1 MGMGKLGKAF
11 KRLGWVGTVRRSRR
25 SAGCPSSS
33 RLGRFH
39 GFEPLED
46 RRMLSATSYEPSH
59 YYETNVERALAAA
72 TAGDPLD
79 IALEYL
85 TENASTYGLD
95 PSDVTSN
102 LAVTD
107 QYTDADTGVT
117 HIYFGETFHNL
128 EVVNTSLAV
137 NIAADG
143 SVLSVGGDTV
153 AGLASLEQAAA
164 AATPQITAVKALQ
177 NIATTLG
184 LGQTEATQQ
193 LSVSGAG
200 LTRKYTFKDAD
211 LSENSITA
219 SLHYVATADGMRLAW
234 SAEVQPSAAVAYD
247 MSIDAATGEVLRQVD
262 LVEEFDAGGTATYRV
277 FAMPTESPNDTA
289 ITPDPWVST
298 TVWGT
303 RDENNVPTT
312 TDASDP
318 SAETASPYGWHD
330 TDGIDNGANTTT
342 TAGNNCVTDP
352 VATGSTVTT
361 NDPSLTFSFPMNLT
375 LAPSRY
381 TSASVTNA
389 FYWVNLLHDIH
400 YVYGFD
406 EAAGNFQARNYT
418 GAGTAG
424 DRVNVL
430 VQYDGGG
437 DTPLYNNAYFTLTTD
452 GVSGT
457 MGLFLFSYTSPMRD
471 SALESQVIIHEYGH
485 GVSTRLVGGPSNAS
499 SLSSLQSG
507 AIGEGFSDFWA
518 LMFTQKSGDRAGDSY
533 AIGNYLSGETSSGAG
548 LRRYAYSTD
557 MNVDPLTYGSYNIS
571 REVHDAG
578 EIWCSTLWDLNW
590 LLIDKYGY
598 NSEIGTGYN
607 GTGDSGNQ
615 LMLQLAMDSLK
626 LMPANPTMLNARDAL
641 LLADQIRTGGENQQE
656 IWQAFAKR
664 GMGLYANDGGS
675 ANSLTVVES
684 FVRPSAYA
692 FVVSATPT
700 TDVPTLS
707 HADFTFSEK
716 MNITSFSIAD
726 DVVSFTGPNGVD
738 LKSTLASQMSY
749 TWLDNTTLRVS
760 FPQQTVEGVYTLTIG
775 PQILSADN
783 GQAMDQDLD
792 GTPGES
798 SSDTVSVSVSVV
810 PDTFGYQVVSTTY
823 QNISLRTDATAT
835 TVSLSDRNNGYGTIT
850 LASNTFRF
858 YGSDYSTL
866 YVYANG
872 LITLGGIETGDTNVN
887 GDLRSSPQYPTLAV
901 YWDDLYSTGAGRIAY
916 KVEANQLIIEWSG
929 MAPYGYQA
937 VTGDTMVFQAI
948 LGLNS
953 GTNAGDITFNY
964 VDLVAGSKITSNG
977 FSATVG
983 IKDLDLAGSHR
994 VLLAQNEKNSP
1005 YVSSGQAVKIVAGSS
1020 IAGRVFKDSDADG
1033 VQDTNEAG
1041 VAGWQVY
1048 LDLNQNGS
1056 YDAGDSLATTDSA
1069 GDYVFKYLSWGDYVV
1084 RQVQRSGW
1092 QATTVSSYKVSLR
1105 SSENVSGYVFGELY
1119 TNTAPVISDQS
1130 FPTAGGTLYENS
1142 AAGTVVGTIVA
1153 TDAQTLTYTVVS
1165 GNELGAFAVNSAT
1178 GVITVADAS
1187 KLDFET
1193 TPTFNLVVRV
1203 TDAVTPALSSSANVA
1218 IRLTNVN
1225 EAPAVVDNAYFVA
1238 SDTPLVVNAASGV
1251 LVNDKDPEGTALRAT
1266 LVTAPTHGTLT
1277 LAADGSFT
1285 YEPTSGYTGTDQFT
1299 YLAIDTSGLSA
1310 PGTVTFTV
1318 GAAITLELPSSVWES
1333 KGNYGGQG
1341 KVSIPKALGYNLVVT
1356 LSTTDSDGS
1365 ELSVPASVTIY
1376 AGQTSATFDVT
1387 ARNDTAEDGSQTVTV
1402 TAAAGGFYSDSAN
1415 VVVRDDDVSFFT
1427 LATIASPQTAGVP
1440 FEVHVT
1446 ACDALGATIEI
1457 YSGTVF
1463 FSANNSSGAN
1473 ISGISWSVYT
1483 AAGATASEQAFV
1495 NGKATFLVT
1504 VPSLQTGVQ
1513 LVASDAQDT
1522 SGHEGRSNRI
1532 NVTYGSVSTFDIDT
1546 IAATQWV
1553 SSSTDMNPI
1562 PLSVT
1567 AIDAHGFTVAN
1578 YSRDTEVTAWT
1589 ARNGAA
1595 STVVISEVGDGSPD
1609 YVEIQNVS
1617 GADVD
1622 TAGWMVV
1629 VNDPTNGDAN
1639 AVLSTRWYL
1648 ADVLTAGSFDY
1659 RSDDAADATHY
1670 YGANLPWGAGTGKG
1684 WVMIVDDAF
1693 QVRDFVAWGYDAYT
1707 IKALVVDLGITSV
1720 RVYDSTDPNASEWN
1734 GATVAYGG
1742 TSTLTLQRTANRDG
1756 NAAADFAW
1764 LTSSYQQKNASLVL
1778 PFDTPVRPVSMATN
1792 TISGFSGGAY
1802 LGGVYIMETVSDV
1815 FLRVSD
1821 RAGHIAE
1828 SNTFNVE
1835 ASVAPVLASTPG
1847 MYDSKSSNF
1856 FLRSSN
1862 SPGVSNISFGYGPAN
1877 ANWLPVSGDWD
1888 GDGVDTVG
1896 LYDPVNSVFYLT
1908 NTTNGQATMV
1918 FGFGAPAAGWKPVAG
1933 DWNGDGRD
1941 TVGLYDA
1948 LSATFYLTDTNSS
1961 GTATRMLVFGPLKNG
1976 WTPIAG
1982 NWDGLAGDGI
1992 GLYSP
1997 SDSVFYLKNDASAAT
2012 SATADVTFG
2021 FGAAHWTP
2029 IAGDWDG
2036 DRVDTIGLVD
2046 PTTSNFYLRNANS
2059 AGYADASFGYGAA
2072 ATGWT
2077 PVVGDWTGAVSL
2089 TAAMPAVNPTDALR
2103 VDEGQLQPL
2112 VTAALEQ
2119 WSGLGLGAAV
2129 MERLNRVEYVIVDL
2143 PGNELGR
2150 ADGQTIYLDLDA
2162 AGWGWFVDTT
2172 PDDNAEFATGTALAA
2187 EAVDHVDLLTV
2198 VAHELGHVAGLEH
2211 AIDEDALMVATL
2223 PAGTRRTAGLAE
2235 LDALF
2240 ADGLD
2245 EV

>member
-1 MGMGKLGKAF
+1 MGKLGKAF
-11 KRLGWVGTVRRSRR
+11 KRLGWARKVRRSRR
-25 SAGCPSSS
+25 DAGCPSSS

-39 GFEPLED
+39 GFESLED
-46 RRMLSATSYEPSH
+46 RRLLSATSYEPTHCYATGAEDS
-59 YYETNVERALAAA
+59 LAAA
-72 TAGDPLD
+72 MSGEPLD

-85 TENASTYGLD
+85 TTNAAAYGLEAA
-95 PSDVTSN
+95 DVANN
-102 LAVTD
+102 LVVTD
-107 QYTDADTGVT
+107 QYTDEDTGVT
-117 HIYFGETFHNL
+117 HIYLEETFHDL
-128 EVVNTSLAV
+128 EVVNTSLAI

-153 AGLASLEQAAA
+153 AGLASLEQTA
-164 AATPQITAVKALQ
+164 AATAPSITAVKALQ
-177 NIATTLG
+177 NVAAALG

-193 LSVSGAG
+193 LSVSGTG
-200 LTRKYTFKDAD
+200 QTRRYTFADAD
-211 LSENSITA
+211 LSENSITT

-247 MSIDAATGEVLRQVD
+247 MSIDATTGEVLRQVD

-277 FAMPTESPNDTA
+277 FAMPTESPDDTA
-289 ITPDPWVST
+289 VSPDPWVST

-318 SAETASPYGWHD
+318 SAKTASPYGWHD
-330 TDGIDNGANTTT
+330 TDGLDDGADTTT
-342 TAGNNCVTDP
+342 TSGNNCVTDP

-361 NDPSLTFSFPMNLT
+361 NDPSLTFSYPLNLT

-381 TSASVTNA
+381 TAASVTNA

-400 YVYGFD
+400 YVYGFN
-406 EAAGNFQARNYT
+406 EAAGNFQSRNYT

-424 DRVNVL
+424 DEVNVL

-437 DTPLYNNAYFTLTTD
+437 DDPLYNNAYFTITAD
-452 GVSGT
+452 GTSGT
-457 MGLFLFSYTSPMRD
+457 MGLFLWTRTSPMRD
-471 SALESQVIIHEYGH
+471 SALESQIIIHEYGH
-485 GVSTRLVGGPSNAS
+485 GVSTRLVGGPSNAQA
-499 SLSSLQSG
+499 LSGLQSG
-507 AIGEGFSDFWA
+507 AIGEGFSDLWA
-518 LMFTQKSGDRAGDSY
+518 LLFTQKSGDAATDSY

-548 LRRYAYSTD
+548 IRRYAYSTD

-571 REVHDAG
+571 SEVHDAG

-598 NSEIGTGYN
+598 NSEIGTGYS
-607 GTGDSGNQ
+607 GEGDAGNQ

-626 LMPANPTMLNARDAL
+626 LMPANPTMLDARDAL
-641 LLADQIRTGGENQQE
+641 LMADQVRTGGENQQE
-656 IWQAFAKR
+656 IWQAFANR
-664 GMGLYANDGGS
+664 GMGLYAYDGGS
-675 ANSLTVVES
+675 ADSLTVVEDFTCPS
-684 FVRPSAYA
+684 QDAFVTTTTPSA
-692 FVVSATPT
+692 
-700 TDVPTLS
+700 DVPTLS

-716 MNITSFSIAD
+716 MNINSFSIAD
-726 DVVSFTGPNGVD
+726 DVVSFTDPAGVD
-738 LKSTLASQMSY
+738 LKSTLAAQMSY

-760 FPQQTVEGVYTLTIG
+760 FPQQTSAGVYTLTIG

-783 GQAMDQDLD
+783 GHAMDQDLD

-798 SSDTVSVSVSVV
+798 PSDAVAVSVSVV
-810 PDTFGYQVVSTTY
+810 PDTFGYQVVSTAY
-823 QNISLRTDATAT
+823 QDISLRNDASAT
-835 TVSLSDRNNGYGTIT
+835 TVSLSNRDSGYGTIT
-850 LASNTFRF
+850 LAADTFRF
-858 YGSDYSTL
+858 YGTEYSTL

-872 LITLGGIETGDTNVN
+872 LITLGGIDANDTDVN
-887 GDLRSSPQYPTLAV
+887 GDLRSSPEYPTLAV

-916 KVEANQLIIEWSG
+916 KVEGDQLVIEWSG

-937 VTGDTMVFQAI
+937 VSGDNMTFQAI

-953 GTNAGDITFNY
+953 GANSGDIIFNY
-964 VDLVAGSKITSNG
+964 VDLVAGSKITSDG

-983 IKDLDLAGSHR
+983 IKDLDLAGTHR
-994 VLLAQNEKNSP
+994 VLLAQNEKSSP
-1005 YVSSGQAVKIVAGSS
+1005 YVSSGEAVKIVAGGS

-1033 VQDTNEAG
+1033 VQDTNEGG

-1056 YDAGDSLATTDSA
+1056 YDAGDTLTTTDSA
-1069 GDYVFKYLSWGDYVV
+1069 GNYVFEYLSWGDYVV
-1084 RQVQRSGW
+1084 RQIQRAGW
-1092 QATTVSSYKVSLR
+1092 QATTVSSYTVSLR
-1105 SSENVSGYVFGELY
+1105 SSEDVSGSVFGELY
-1119 TNTAPVISDQS
+1119 TNTAPVIADQS
-1130 FPTAGGTLYENS
+1130 FPAAGGTLYENS

-1153 TDAQTLTYTVVS
+1153 TDAQTLTYAVVS
-1165 GNELGAFAVNSAT
+1165 GNEAGAFAVNSAT

-1203 TDAVTPALSSSANVA
+1203 TDSVTPALSSSANVA

-1225 EAPAVVDNAYFVA
+1225 EAPAVTGDAYFAA
-1238 SDTPLVVNAASGV
+1238 SDTPLVVNAAAGV
-1251 LVNDKDPEGTALRAT
+1251 LINDKDPEGTALTAT
-1266 LVTAPTHGTLT
+1266 LVTAPAHGTVT

-1285 YEPTSGYTGTDQFT
+1285 YEPAAGYTGPDQFT
-1299 YLAIDTSGLSA
+1299 YKATDTSGLSTQ
-1310 PGTVTFTV
+1310 GTVTFTI
-1318 GAAITLELPSSVWES
+1318 GAAVTLKLPADIWES
-1333 KGNYGGQG
+1333 RGNYEGQG
-1341 KVSIPKALGYNLVVT
+1341 SVSIPKALGYNLVVT
-1356 LSTTDSDGS
+1356 LTTTDSDAS

-1387 ARNDTAEDGSQTVTV
+1387 ARDETAEDGSQTITV
-1402 TAAAGGFYSDSAN
+1402 TASASGFYSDAAN
-1415 VVVRDDDVSFFT
+1415 VVVRDDDVSYFT
-1427 LATIASPQTAGVP
+1427 LATLTSPQTAGIP
-1440 FEVHVT
+1440 FEVDVT
-1446 ACDALGATIEI
+1446 ARDALGATIEI

-1463 FSANNSSGAN
+1463 FSATNVSGAS
-1473 ISGISWSVYT
+1473 ISGLTWSVYT
-1483 AAGATASEQAFV
+1483 AAGAATNEQAFV
-1495 NGKATFLVT
+1495 NGTAAFLVT
-1504 VPSLQTGVQ
+1504 IPSLQSGVQ

-1522 SGHEGRSNRI
+1522 SGHEGRSNRF
-1532 NVTYGSVSTFDIDT
+1532 NVSYGAVSTFAIDP
-1546 IAATQWV
+1546 IATTQWV
-1553 SSSTDMNPI
+1553 SSATDMNPI
-1562 PLSVT
+1562 PLVVT
-1567 AIDAHGFTVAN
+1567 ALDANGFTVAN
-1578 YSRDTEVTAWT
+1578 YAKDTEVTAWV
-1589 ARNGAA
+1589 ARDGAA

-1609 YVEIQNVS
+1609 YVEIQNVTAS
-1617 GADVD
+1617 DVD
-1622 TAGWMVV
+1622 TSGWMMV
-1629 VNDPTNGDAN
+1629 VNDPTNGDAT

-1648 ADVLTAGSFDY
+1648 SDVMAAGSVDY

-1670 YGANLPWGAGTGKG
+1670 YGENLPWGAGTAKG
-1684 WVMIVDDAF
+1684 WVMLVDKTF

-1707 IKALVVDLGITSV
+1707 IKALVVDLGVTSV
-1720 RVYDSTDPNASEWN
+1720 RVYDSTDPDASEWN
-1734 GATVAYGG
+1734 GAAVAYGG
-1742 TSTLTLQRTANRDG
+1742 TSTLSLQRTANRDG

-1764 LTSSYQQKNASLVL
+1764 LTSSFQQKNASLAI

-1792 TISGFSGGAY
+1792 TISGFANGTY
-1802 LGGVYIMETVSDV
+1802 VGGVYITETVSDV

-1828 SNTFNVE
+1828 SNTFNV
-1835 ASVAPVLASTPG
+1835 ATAVAPVLASTPG
-1847 MYDSKSSNF
+1847 MYDSTSSNF

-1862 SPGVSNISFGYGPAN
+1862 SPGVSNISFGYGPAG
-1877 ANWLPVSGDWD
+1877 AAWLAVAGDWD

-1896 LYDPVNSVFYLT
+1896 LYDPVDSVFYLT
-1908 NTTNGQATMV
+1908 NTTNGQATTM
-1918 FGFGAPAAGWKPVAG
+1918 FGFGAPAAGWTPIAG

-1948 LSATFYLTDTNSS
+1948 LAATFYLTDSNSS

-2012 SATADVTFG
+2012 AATADTSFG

-2046 PTTSNFYLRNANS
+2046 PTTSNFYLRNTNS
-2059 AGYADASFGYGAA
+2059 AGYADMAFGYGAVA
-2072 ATGWT
+2072 SGWI
-2077 PVVGDWTGAVSL
+2077 PVVGDWTGASTL
-2089 TAAMPAVNPTDALR
+2089 TAAAPSLSPADAVR
-2103 VDEGQLQPL
+2103 VDAAQLPPL

-2119 WSGLGLGAAV
+2119 WSGLGVSAAV
-2129 MERLNRVEYVIVDL
+2129 MERLKQVEYVVVDL

-2150 ADGQTIYLDLDA
+2150 AEGQTIYLDTDA
-2162 AGWGWFVDTT
+2162 AGWGWFIDAT
-2172 PDDNAEFATGTALAA
+2172 PGDDEEFAAGTALAA

-2198 VAHELGHVAGLEH
+2198 VAHELGHVAGQEH
-2211 AIDEDALMVATL
+2211 ALDAEALMAATL
-2223 PAGTRRTAGLAE
+2223 PAGARRTAGLAE

-2240 ADGLD
+2240 ADGFD